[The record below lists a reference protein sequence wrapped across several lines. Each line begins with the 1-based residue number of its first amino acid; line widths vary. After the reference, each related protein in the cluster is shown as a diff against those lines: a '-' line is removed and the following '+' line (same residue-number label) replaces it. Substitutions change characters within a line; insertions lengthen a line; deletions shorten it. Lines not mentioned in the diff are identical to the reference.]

1 MVAQA
6 RLVTVAGGKSLE
18 LDLLEHNSRGGEAL
32 QYSGTRG
39 GVGVGVGSLSES
51 EISSMWVN
59 FS

>member
-6 RLVTVAGGKSLE
+6 RLVAVASGKSLE
-18 LDLLEHNSRGGEAL
+18 LDWLEHNLRGGEAL
-32 QYSGTRG
+32 QYTGTRG
-39 GVGVGVGSLSES
+39 GVGVGSLSES